1 MKEGFNYSRFYRVL
15 NMMPGMDKDELKK
28 SLVSQW
34 TCGRTDSLREME
46 EHEYYQLCSH
56 LEYTYGLQKQQAA
69 ADMVIKRQ
77 RSICLKIMQKMGI
90 DTTDW
95 ERVNAFL
102 KDGRIAGKK
111 LYELSGPELVILERK
126 LRSIERKGGLRKM
139 PDGEP
144 SGTVATTI
152 PLH

>member
-34 TCGRTDSLREME
+34 TCGRTDSLREMT

-56 LEYTYGLQKQQAA
+56 LEYTYGLQKQQTAA
-69 ADMVIKRQ
+69 EIVIKRQ

-102 KDGRIAGKK
+102 TDGRIAGKK